1 MLARSGKS
9 RLAAMALMALGA
21 STFMG
26 TSAAKATGVEVTG
39 SVGTCEVSSTVTA
52 SDVSFGSLEP
62 GDYKLTWVTP
72 NITQGKTSDC
82 KPRDSSVTASLGS
95 FSDNATTFREFV
107 EEYDEELIE
116 KYALE
121 YFELGIKVLIFI
133 PPQQEWEEWEGDF
146 LLVVGVPLNA
156 TVGQAFSAILT
167 LTLIG

>member
-9 RLAAMALMALGA
+9 RLAATALMALGA

-62 GDYKLTWVTP
+62 GASRLTFVKP
-72 NITQGKTSDC
+72 SITQGKTSDC
-82 KPRDSSVTASLGS
+82 KPRVSSVTASLGS
-95 FSDNATTFREFV
+95 FSDNAADGETYV
-107 EEYDEELIE
+107 GGDN
-116 KYALE
+116 
-121 YFELGIKVLIFI
+121 KVVIDIL
-133 PPQQEWEEWEGDF
+133 PTPGGDF
-146 LLVVGVPLNA
+146 LLAVHVPPDA

-167 LTLIG
+167 LTLNG

>member
-9 RLAAMALMALGA
+9 RLAATALMALGA

-62 GDYKLTWVTP
+62 GDFKLTWVTP

-82 KPRDSSVTASLGS
+82 KPRVSSVTASLGS
-95 FSDNATTFREFV
+95 FSDNATTFRGFV
-107 EEYDEELIE
+107 EEYDEE
-116 KYALE
+116 YV
-121 YFELGIKVLIFI
+121 ELGNKVLIFI
-133 PPQQEWEEWEGDF
+133 PFQPEWEVDFPEWEVDF
-146 LLVVGVPLNA
+146 PLVVDVPKNA

-167 LTLIG
+167 FTLIG